1 MEFFTNEQL
10 KTISNTSTTMTNK
23 TLIYETPH
31 IEVIE
36 VDVEQGFA
44 SSNTDTEGYTP
55 EGWN

>member
-10 KTISNTSTTMTNK
+10 KTISNTSTFMTKK
-23 TLIYETPH
+23 TLDYETPH

-44 SSNTDTEGYTP
+44 SSYDSEN
-55 EGWN
+55 WQ